1 MWRSEIDRVGR
12 VNVNPPENSDLQ
24 LFTVGSSEGDQY
36 ASVGL
41 ALLLHFQQN

>member
-1 MWRSEIDRVGR
+1 VGR

-41 ALLLHFQQN
+41 ALLLHVQQN